1 MSTQSSDN
9 VNQQI
14 IDNKIETILAN
25 ENKIKEE
32 LQKENNELR
41 KIITNQKDA
50 FEKQEQILTDQIK
63 DHLKKLEP
71 LIAKINQRLDKLES
85 GNVSITISTKDIAQ
99 GIEHYYRESISNHSL
114 KIATLNQEL
123 LEYNNKKKEYEKLQK
138 ELEDTKKCIES
149 ETNPIVLKCIKSTVS
164 DMESKFSTYNLESIS
179 SSIKRIEEELL
190 VSNKELER
198 IKKYQP

>member
-50 FEKQEQILTDQIK
+50 FEKQEQILTNQIK

-149 ETNPIVLKCIKSTVS
+149 ETNPIVLKCIKNTVS

-190 VSNKELER
+190 MSNKELER